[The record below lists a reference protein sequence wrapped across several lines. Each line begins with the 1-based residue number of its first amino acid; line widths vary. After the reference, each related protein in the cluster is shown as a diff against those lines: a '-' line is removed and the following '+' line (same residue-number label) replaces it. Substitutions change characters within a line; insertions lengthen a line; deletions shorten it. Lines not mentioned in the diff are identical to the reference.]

1 MKNNKNNNNN
11 MNDAMNNNAMSNDV
25 MSNDV
30 SRQANVPTQKGDST
44 EPGFMHFEFG
54 ELNNM
59 KKNIKAKKSDK

>member
-1 MKNNKNNNNN
+1 VSQIKNNKNNNN
-11 MNDAMNNNAMSNDV
+11 MNDAMSNDA